1 MGSTK
6 VERRCIEGCLGNEIR
21 KTWWPVEDTVGEEVG
36 KDGQV
41 PMLGN
46 RVGGWVALK
55 ENYFLRTG
63 WIPGA
68 DNRHIWETY

>member
-1 MGSTK
+1 M
-6 VERRCIEGCLGNEIR
+6 GNEIR

-36 KDGQV
+36 KDDQV

-68 DNRHIWETY
+68 DNRHIWETH